1 MDRPTVRGLQE
12 KHFESSLMEQIMYA
26 SQIEMSLD
34 VSSLQNVLSSH
45 AADNIL

>member
-1 MDRPTVRGLQE
+1 MWVVGVTGKALWEVV
-12 KHFESSLMEQIMYA
+12 EQIMYA

-45 AADNIL
+45 AADSIL